1 MTGISGR
8 SGQSDDKVCEKPID
22 ETTPDAGVVAIVQ
35 GQVVEQLPNDLYI
48 PPDAL
53 QVFLEAFE
61 GPLDLL
67 LYLIRRQNLDVLEIK
82 VAEITQQ
89 YMQYIE
95 LMSVLQLELV
105 GEYLVMASTLAEIKS
120 RMLLPHNR
128 DAEDDETDPRAELIG
143 RLQEYEILKEAA
155 AQMDAMPRVERDV
168 HVAKV
173 ERPDLV
179 VQHSDPRVDF
189 RELAIA
195 LSEVLNRADLYKRH
209 SVVAEPLSVRERM
222 SKVLERI
229 TEASSFIE
237 FWELFEVQEG
247 RRGIV
252 VTFLALLELLRE
264 GLVYISQSEPYSP
277 IYVSARSDAIEGEE

>member
-1 MTGISGR
+1 MTNIAGK
-8 SGQSDDKVCEKPID
+8 SGQSDDETCTKPIA
-22 ETTPDAGVVAIVQ
+22 ETAPDDGVVAIVQ
-35 GQVVEQLPNDLYI
+35 GKVVEELPNDLYI

-53 QVFLEAFE
+53 EVFLETFE

-67 LYLIRRQNLDVLEIK
+67 LYLIRRQNLDVLEIQ

-95 LMSVLQLELV
+95 LMSVLQLELA
-105 GEYLVMASTLAEIKS
+105 GEYLVMAAMLAEIKS

-128 DAEDDETDPRAELIG
+128 DVDEDETDPRAELIR
-143 RLQEYEILKEAA
+143 RLQEYEVFKEAA
-155 AQMDAMPRVERDV
+155 AQIDAMPRVERDI
-168 HVAKV
+168 HVANV
-173 ERPDLV
+173 ERPGLV
-179 VQHSDPRVDF
+179 VQRSDPRVDF

-209 SVVAEPLSVRERM
+209 SVMAEPLSVRERM
-222 SKVLERI
+222 STILERI
-229 TEASSFIE
+229 TGASSFLE
-237 FWELFEVQEG
+237 FGELFELQEG
-247 RRGIV
+247 RKGVV

>member
-35 GQVVEQLPNDLYI
+35 GKVVEQLPNDLYI

-128 DAEDDETDPRAELIG
+128 DAEDDETDPRAELIR
-143 RLQEYEILKEAA
+143 RLQEYEVFKEAA

-168 HVAKV
+168 HVANV
-173 ERPDLV
+173 ERPGLV

-264 GLVYISQSEPYSP
+264 GLVYISQSEPYAP